1 MAEEGNKCNFWAQEI
16 GTQNGVMKF
25 GALSPSGDVTASV
38 QIVGLDGRHFISMDE
53 DGKRKGWTTMNSP
66 GAFQINAG
74 EDLLVVGEGG
84 GEGRANKVEQ
94 NCIFMNA
101 ENGDITIRARNG
113 KLSLEGLD
121 IEMVATGN
129 SPEGVC
135 WVKANETLKLDSKNL
150 TIDGKQSVKLVST
163 GLLVLSGLLGMQIL
177 SPLVN
182 GVTAAS
188 AAKVIPKPGLVP
200 LIKNQVMKL
209 IR

>member
-1 MAEEGNKCNFWAQEI
+1 MAGNAEKCNFWAQEI
-16 GTQNGVMKF
+16 GTQNGVIKF
-25 GALSPSGDVTASV
+25 GALSPDGDVTASV
-38 QIVGLDGRHFISMDE
+38 QIVGVDGRHFIAMEE
-53 DGKRKGWTTMNSP
+53 DGGHRYWTTMNAP

-74 EDLLVVGEGG
+74 EDLAVNNPDA
-84 GEGRANKVEQ
+84 EGRKNKVNQ
-94 NCIFMNA
+94 NAIFINA
-101 ENGDITIRARNG
+101 ENGDVTIRARNG
-113 KLSLEGLD
+113 KLRLEGLD

-129 SPEGVC
+129 APEGVL
-135 WVKANETLKLDSKNL
+135 WARANETLKLDSKNI
-150 TIDGKQSVKLVST
+150 TVDGKQSVKIVST
-163 GLLVLSGLLGMQIL
+163 GLLVLSGLIGTQIL

>member
-16 GTQNGVMKF
+16 GTQNGVIKF
-25 GALSPSGDVTASV
+25 GALSPTGDVTASV
-38 QIVGLDGRHFISMDE
+38 QIVGLDGRHFIAMEE
-53 DGKRKGWTTMNSP
+53 DGKRKQWTTMNAP

-74 EDLLVVGEGG
+74 EDLIQINEGG
-84 GEGRANKVEQ
+84 GEGRKNKVEQ

-113 KLSLEGLD
+113 KLRLEGLD

-135 WVKANETLKLDSKNL
+135 WVRANETIKLDSKNV
-150 TIDGKQSVKLVST
+150 TIDGKQSFKLLST
-163 GLLVLSGLLGMQIL
+163 GLLTIGGLLGTTIL
-177 SPLVN
+177 SPLVT

-188 AAKVIPKPGLVP
+188 MSKLIPKPG
-200 LIKNQVMKL
+200 KL
-209 IR
+209 K